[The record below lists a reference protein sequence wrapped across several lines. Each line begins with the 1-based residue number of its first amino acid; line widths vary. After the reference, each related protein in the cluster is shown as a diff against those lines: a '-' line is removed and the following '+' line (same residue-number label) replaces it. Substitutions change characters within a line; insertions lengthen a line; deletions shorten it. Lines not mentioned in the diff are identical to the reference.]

1 MTKDFSLLLIPEEW
15 RDIFDLVDV
24 EEKQKEF
31 LIILHEKKELIPN
44 ELQGKEVVSKGFKE
58 PVEIIHFPLN
68 GKLTYLKFFR
78 RRWKKKG
85 ERESHSNT
93 YRFHRPGMKTTDA
106 FGDFLKGLNRKE
118 FDEFCVA
125 WPGVRDFWQKD
136 IRLVPKC
143 LEWFRRPRS
152 SKKTS

>member
-44 ELQGKEVVSKGFKE
+44 ELQGKEVVSNGFKE

-106 FGDFLKGLNRKE
+106 FGDF
-118 FDEFCVA
+118 
-125 WPGVRDFWQKD
+125 
-136 IRLVPKC
+136 
-143 LEWFRRPRS
+143 
-152 SKKTS
+152 